1 MADASTTV
9 QAVLPDGQLAMDDGG
24 FGVEGASVPAG
35 DFGALP
41 FLPGV
46 AVPGLTVAGPVG
58 VTGGLRG
65 IVGVVGVRF
74 RGVATAD
81 GAFFLWCFAAK
92 ISWAPNPI
100 PAPIR
105 STPTAASSAGP
116 SQGGPRRMRR
126 RRGGAMPGTRYAGI
140 GGGMAGRLTGWGGG
154 GGGGTDAGATRSA
167 ARGGGGGGS
176 VAACCAVRRRQVGS
190 GGRGRLPGKPPRRRR
205 FYAVRRARRRRGH
218 G

>member
-1 MADASTTV
+1 MPRPSACRAFDSAAGRFVADASTTV
-9 QAVLPDGQLAMDDGG
+9 HAVLPDGQLAMDDGG

-81 GAFFLWCFAAK
+81 GAFFLWCFPAK

-105 STPTAASSAGP
+105 STPIAASSAGP
-116 SQGGPRRMRR
+116 SHGGPRPMRR
-126 RRGGAMPGTRYAGI
+126 RPGGATPRAPYAGI
-140 GGGMAGRLTGWGGG
+140 AGR
-154 GGGGTDAGATRSA
+154 AA
-167 ARGGGGGGS
+167 ARPPP
-176 VAACCAVRRRQVGS
+176 R
-190 GGRGRLPGKPPRRRR
+190 GGRAGG
-205 FYAVRRARRRRGH
+205 
-218 G
+218 

>member
-1 MADASTTV
+1 MPRPSACRAFDSAAGRFVAEASTTV
-9 QAVLPDGQLAMDDGG
+9 HAVLPDGQLAMDDGG

-81 GAFFLWCFAAK
+81 GAFFLWCFPAK

-105 STPTAASSAGP
+105 STPIAASSAGP
-116 SQGGPRRMRR
+116 SHGGPRRMRR

-140 GGGMAGRLTGWGGG
+140 GGGMAGRPTGWGGGGG
-154 GGGGTDAGATRSA
+154 GGGGTDAG
-167 ARGGGGGGS
+167 
-176 VAACCAVRRRQVGS
+176 
-190 GGRGRLPGKPPRRRR
+190 
-205 FYAVRRARRRRGH
+205 
-218 G
+218 